1 MQLSFYNKH
10 LLIKMKLIL
19 ISILSFLLTLTA
31 CHNPGIESG
40 VPGCIYKEIN
50 QNSKDPEWMVGSV
63 KEYQFLGKTV
73 YAFEPDTRRI
83 ADGTTAIKDINCNTL
98 CNVGGF
104 AGPANNQCIG
114 GNFFKEAVYKRTI
127 WEKK

>member
-1 MQLSFYNKH
+1 
-10 LLIKMKLIL
+10 MKPVLIL
-19 ISILSFLLTLTA
+19 ILSFLYTLTS
-31 CHNPGIESG
+31 CHNPQIESG

-73 YAFEPDTRRI
+73 YAFEPDIRKI
-83 ADGTTAIKDINCNTL
+83 ADGTTAIKDVYCNTL

>member
-1 MQLSFYNKH
+1 MQRNFYNDH
-10 LLIKMKLIL
+10 LLLKMKAVSIL
-19 ISILSFLLTLTA
+19 SLSFLLIVA
-31 CHNPGIESG
+31 SCHNPGIESG
-40 VPGCIYKEIN
+40 VPSCIYKDIN
-50 QNSKDPEWMVGSV
+50 QNSRDPEWMVGSV
-63 KEYQFLGKTV
+63 KEYHFLGKTV
-73 YAFEPDTRRI
+73 YAFEPDAGKI
-83 ADGTTAIKDINCNTL
+83 ADGTTAVKDANCSTL